1 MERVKLRIKGRV
13 QGVFFRASTKQ
24 TADVLGIKGWVKN
37 MPDGTVE
44 TLAEGE
50 SKELEKF
57 IEWCKNGPANA
68 NVTGIDINNDIATGE
83 FDNFK
88 IVYE

>member
-1 MERVKLRIKGRV
+1 MERVKLKIKGRV
-13 QGVFFRASTKQ
+13 QGVFFRALTKQ
-24 TADVLGIKGWVKN
+24 TADELGIKGWVKN
-37 MPDGTVE
+37 MSDGTVE

-50 SKELEKF
+50 SRDLEIF

-68 NVTGIDINNDIATGE
+68 NVTGIDINNENATGE
-83 FDNFK
+83 FDSFK